1 LFAILF
7 DVQGATVLDLYAG
20 SGALGLE
27 ALSRGA
33 ARAVLVETSKPA
45 QRAIK
50 DNIGALGLTTRA
62 TLLPMRA
69 ESALGALGR
78 HGPFSLVFADPP
90 WADAQAAFAV
100 LARLASASLLAPAA
114 RLVLEHAARSG
125 PEIPENSPLRPVDTR
140 RWGDTAVTIFE
151 PLLIDAQAEGESGP
165 VGGS

>member
-7 DVQGATVLDLYAG
+7 DVQGAHVLDLYAG

-50 DNIGALGLTTRA
+50 DNIAALALGARA

-100 LARLASASLLAPAA
+100 LVRLASAALLAPAA

-151 PLLIDAQAEGESGP
+151 PLIDARGVGESGP
-165 VGGS
+165 VGGP